1 MARQHLSHVRIAGIS
16 AAVPE
21 EILENR
27 DSGFFENDEAYHRFV
42 ANVGIERRRR
52 MPPGLTCSDLCE
64 GAAEALLAHLGWAR
78 EEIGLLVFVSQ
89 SQDYPLPATSCI
101 LQARMGLP
109 QSTMCLD
116 ISSGCSGWVLGLA
129 TAGALME
136 SGAARKALILA
147 GDAGTR
153 LPPQSPSSA
162 PDFRDKSHGPLFGPS
177 GTATAIEYQPG
188 APPIFFDHQN
198 DGTGYEAII
207 KRYGGTRHPF
217 CAEALEPRTDANGNT
232 RRGIDTE
239 MDGAAVYVFGIT
251 RVPGAVGA
259 MLTNHD
265 LGIDDIDWFLF
276 HQANLMMNEKIRKK
290 CGIPAEKCPY
300 SLRDFGNNSSGS
312 IPLTVVTELAG
323 RLPATPQTVLACGF
337 GVGLAWSTAI
347 LTLDRVAVVPL
358 LEMGGAR
365 PSVTGEASS

>member
-1 MARQHLSHVRIAGIS
+1 MAQQHLSHIRIAGIS

-21 EILENR
+21 EIQENR
-27 DSGFFENDEAYHRFV
+27 DSGFFGNDEAYARFV

-64 GAAEALLAHLGWAR
+64 RAADALLARLGWAR
-78 EEIGLLVFVSQ
+78 EEVGLLVFVSQ

-129 TAGALME
+129 TAGALMQ
-136 SGAARKALILA
+136 SGAAQKALILA
-147 GDAGTR
+147 GDAGIR
-153 LPPQSPSSA
+153 RPHQAPSS
-162 PDFRDKSHGPLFGPS
+162 PTTFGDKSVGPLFGPS
-177 GTATAIEYQPG
+177 GTATAIEYQEG
-188 APPIFFDHQN
+188 APPLIFDHQN

-207 KRYGGTRHPF
+207 KRYGGARHPF

-251 RVPGAVGA
+251 RVPEAVGSLLA
-259 MLTNHD
+259 D
-265 LGIDDIDWFLF
+265 RGLGIDDIDWFLF

-290 CGIPAEKCPY
+290 CGIPAGKCPY

-323 RLPATPQTVLACGF
+323 RLPVTPQTVLACGF

-347 LTLDRVAVVPL
+347 LTFDGTVVVPL
-358 LEMGGAR
+358 VEVGEETLSGTTAAR
-365 PSVTGEASS
+365 L